1 MAPMFPEAGKD
12 SNESNVSPNTY
23 YHILRFLEGQ
33 SEEWTPSTLAKEL
46 KMSPGTVRWALSK
59 LRKQGKVI
67 YRKVGKY
74 RFYAANKRFSDE
86 FTRLFKQYGT
96 DQLYQIHGLTLKR
109 MGDFSSK
116 IPQGG
121 VDRWSFD
128 YFSGKVSFQLS
139 RFTLMVYGS
148 FSDCPL
154 DYDRFL
160 LFLSCVDG
168 HLSARDL
175 PHILDD
181 MANWWVVQYGLN
193 RDWKRFRNDSPTEC
207 VSVQGFSQWFARV
220 YDKKPFGVLREE
232 IHSREEKSLEKFI
245 ALVDGSLTSVQVM
258 NFLDVLSR
266 NINSLQ
272 ASNFELARRVAQ
284 LADKVNSLLSINS

>member
-1 MAPMFPEAGKD
+1 MSSATRQG
-12 SNESNVSPNTY
+12 SNESNVSPNASQY
-23 YHILRFLEGQ
+23 ILGFLEGQ
-33 SEEWTPSTLAKEL
+33 SEEWTPSNLAKEL
-46 KMSPGTVRWALSK
+46 DMPPGTVRWALSK
-59 LRKQGKVI
+59 LREQGKVI

-74 RFYAANKRFSDE
+74 HFYSASKRFSDE
-86 FTRLFKQYGT
+86 FTKLFKQYGT
-96 DQLYQIHGLTLKR
+96 NQLYQIHGLTLKKK
-109 MGDFSSK
+109 GDFSNK

-121 VDRWSFD
+121 VERWGFG
-128 YFSGKVSFQLS
+128 YFGGKVSFQLS
-139 RFTLMVYGS
+139 HFTLMVYAG

-168 HLSARDL
+168 HLAAKDL
-175 PHILDD
+175 PRILDD
-181 MANWWVVQYGLN
+181 MSNWRVVQYGLN

-220 YDKKPFGVLREE
+220 YNKKPLGVLRGEV
-232 IHSREEKSLEKFI
+232 HSREVKSLEKFV

-258 NFLDVLSR
+258 NFLDVLAR

-284 LADKVNSLLSINS
+284 LADKMNTLLSGNS